1 MYRKA
6 KLILEDG
13 AVFEGESFGADRSIS
28 GEVVFNTGMVGYPES
43 LTDPSYF
50 GQIISLTYPLVGNYG
65 VPKKK
70 FSEGILENF
79 ESGRI
84 QAFGLIVGDY
94 SADFSHH
101 DAERSLGDWLKE
113 EKVPAITGIDTR
125 ALTKK
130 LREKGV
136 MLGKIIIGDGSR
148 AAKDI
153 PLYDPNKEPLGPQ
166 VSIAKPKFY
175 SGTGKPPG
183 KGKKVLLVDCGVK
196 NGILLS
202 LLDRGVS
209 VMRVPW
215 DFDYLTTEFKK
226 EFDYDGILVSNGPG
240 DPQTYTH
247 TIENIRR
254 AIKDETPLFGI
265 CLGHQMLALALG
277 AKTYKLKYGHRS
289 QNQQCLIVGTKEGFV
304 TSQNHG
310 FAVNPKTLPK
320 DFEEWFINLNDGT
333 NEGIRHK
340 SKPFFSTQFHPEAK
354 PGPVDT
360 QFIFE
365 EFVKGL

>member
-1 MYRKA
+1 M
-6 KLILEDG
+6 
-13 AVFEGESFGADRSIS
+13 FEGESFGADVSVS

-65 VPKKK
+65 VPKRR
-70 FSEGILENF
+70 FSQGIPENF
-79 ESGRI
+79 ESGKI
-84 QAFGLIVGDY
+84 QAFGLIVSDY
-94 SADFSHH
+94 SEEFSHH

-136 MLGKIIIGDGSR
+136 MLGKILIGNGGP
-148 AAKDI
+148 APKDTSF
-153 PLYDPNKEPLGPQ
+153 YDPNKEPLGPQ

-175 SGTGKPPG
+175 SGTGANRS
-183 KGKKVLLVDCGVK
+183 KKVLLVDCGVK
-196 NGILLS
+196 NGIVLS
-202 LLDRGVS
+202 LLECGVS

-215 DFDYLTTEFKK
+215 DFDYLDPEFKR

-240 DPQTYTH
+240 DPQTYTE
-247 TIENIRR
+247 TIANIRR
-254 AIKDETPLFGI
+254 ALKEETPLFGI

-289 QNQQCLIVGTKEGFV
+289 QNQQCLIAGTKQGFV

-320 DFEEWFINLNDGT
+320 EFEEWFTNLNDGT

-340 SKPFFSTQFHPEAK
+340 SKPVFSTQFHPEAK

-360 QFIFE
+360 KFIFE
-365 EFVKGL
+365 DFVKGL